1 MQRGDHFQYTNC
13 DTIIGV
19 VWDNDFMKESF
30 TLRNVTFKNRVLVAS
45 GTFGYGD
52 EVPDL
57 VDIDKLGGIVTKSL
71 SLKPRDGNPHPRITE
86 TPSGMLNSIGLAN
99 IGVHKFISDKLPI
112 LQQHHTVIIANIAA
126 SSIEEYCTVLELLE
140 QRNAVH
146 GFEIN
151 VSCPN
156 VKEGGLSFGTDVTLV
171 AQITKE
177 LRRRTQKPLIMKLT
191 PNVTHISEFARVCES
206 EGADAV
212 SVINTLIGMS
222 VNIKTRKPK
231 IATTTGGLSGPA
243 IKPIALAKV
252 YETCN
257 AVKIPVIGIGGICSW
272 EDAME
277 FFIVGASMVQIGTA
291 NFVNPS
297 TGVTVAEGI
306 RQFCEQQGI
315 DDVGKIVGTLQTNK
329 TISIVDSWL

>member
-1 MQRGDHFQYTNC
+1 M
-13 DTIIGV
+13 I
-19 VWDNDFMKESF
+19 ESF
-30 TLRNVTFKNRVLVAS
+30 KLKNVEFKNRILVAS

-57 VDIDKLGGIVTKSL
+57 VDVSKLGGIVTKSL
-71 SLKPRDGNPHPRITE
+71 SMKSRDGNPQPRITE

-99 IGVHKFISDKLPI
+99 IGVHKFISDKISVLKKY
-112 LQQHHTVIIANIAA
+112 HATVIANIAA
-126 SSIEEYCTVLELLE
+126 SSIEEYCAVLELLE
-140 QRNAVH
+140 PLPEVH

-171 AQITKE
+171 GQITNE
-177 LRRRTQKPLIMKLT
+177 LRRRTKKPLIIKLT
-191 PNVTHISEFARVCES
+191 PNVTHISEFARACEA

-252 YETCN
+252 YETRN
-257 AVKIPVIGIGGICSW
+257 AVKIPVIGIGGINCW
-272 EDAME
+272 EDAVE
-277 FFIVGASMVQIGTA
+277 FFIVGASMVQVGTA
-291 NFVNPS
+291 NFINPS
-297 TGVTVAEGI
+297 IGVSIAEGVV
-306 RQFCEQQGI
+306 QYCKNAGV
-315 DDVGKIVGTLQTNK
+315 DDVGNIVGTLQTNK
-329 TISIVDSWL
+329 SISIVDSWL